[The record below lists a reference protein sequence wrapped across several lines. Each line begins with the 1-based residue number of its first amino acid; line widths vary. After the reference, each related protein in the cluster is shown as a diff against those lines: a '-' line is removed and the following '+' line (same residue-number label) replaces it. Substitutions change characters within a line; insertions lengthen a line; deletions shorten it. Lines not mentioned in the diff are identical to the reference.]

1 MREEVAKSLK
11 LNRELSVLLVKALKS
26 DTAIKIGWGKAN
38 DPRPRDGEM
47 GVAPHLPDGARV
59 RMLGNIGDLTAICA
73 SGGNFSLEGETGA
86 LFGAWNRGGRLTV
99 EKDCGVRPGMG
110 MEDGRI
116 VIHGS
121 AGSEAGAC
129 MSGGLLVVRGSAGRR
144 CGGGMS
150 GGTLVIMGDVDGD
163 VGCNMQGGRIIVN
176 GRCPP
181 PGEGAITGPMDEKEL
196 ADVNGLLSE
205 LGFKVDADAVCI
217 TADGKNPTRSTA
229 PESDIDAAFEAVSLV
244 SGGNPRLLAQAPL
257 DLLTVLHLR
266 GEEKGILLPLPLL
279 LRLPDGK
286 GLKGAFT
293 DRQPCLV
300 SASPRD
306 CDLLCVGMG
315 NLHDCAGDLASA
327 AGAVV
332 CIDDLPPLN
341 DAELDALIVIVRSH
355 LGDDKPILLGG
366 GVDRV
371 DLVHRLAVDLG
382 CDGAIAN
389 TSTPAR
395 LPAAASLPLIG
406 LSAREHSIARKGV
419 ASGISLPWAASP
431 EDILICCAGGGQFI
445 VVDPLADIEK
455 PKSQKA
461 RAEAVES
468 WLAEMDAGLRGHL
481 IEIGEDGID
490 QLNRRHLRALDHDT
504 ASISGIRLAGYDR
517 PLPHWL
523 GQ

>member
-1 MREEVAKSLK
+1 
-11 LNRELSVLLVKALKS
+11 
-26 DTAIKIGWGKAN
+26 
-38 DPRPRDGEM
+38 
-47 GVAPHLPDGARV
+47 
-59 RMLGNIGDLTAICA
+59 
-73 SGGNFSLEGETGA
+73 
-86 LFGAWNRGGRLTV
+86 
-99 EKDCGVRPGMG
+99 
-110 MEDGRI
+110 
-116 VIHGS
+116 
-121 AGSEAGAC
+121 
-129 MSGGLLVVRGSAGRR
+129 
-144 CGGGMS
+144 MS

-163 VGCNMQGGRIIVN
+163 VGCNMVGGRIIVN

-181 PGEGAITGPMDEKEL
+181 PGEGAKSGALDEKEL
-196 ADVNGLLSE
+196 AEVNGLLTE

-217 TADGKNPTRSTA
+217 TADSANPTVSSA
-229 PESDIDAAFEAVSLV
+229 PESGIDAAFEAVSLV
-244 SGGNPRLLAQAPL
+244 SGGNPRLLLQAPL

-266 GEEKGILLPLPLL
+266 GEEKGILLPLPVIP
-279 LRLPDGK
+279 RLADGK
-286 GLKGAFT
+286 GLTGAFL

-300 SASPRD
+300 DASPRD
-306 CDLLCVGMG
+306 CDLLRISMS
-315 NLHDCAGDLASA
+315 NLHGCSEDLAEA

-355 LGDDKPILLGG
+355 LGDEKPILLAA
-366 GVDRV
+366 GVDRI
-371 DLVHRLAVDLG
+371 DLVHRLAVALG
-382 CDGAIAN
+382 CDGAVAN
-389 TSTPAR
+389 TSSPAR

-419 ASGISLPWAASP
+419 ASGISLPWAATA
-431 EDILICCAGGGQFI
+431 EDVLICCAGGGQFI
-445 VVDPLADIEK
+445 VADPLSDIEK

-461 RAEAVES
+461 RTEAVES
-468 WLAEMDAGLRGHL
+468 WLASMDAGLRGHL